1 MNLSGDLQYFSESD
15 LILLL
20 KGWLIGRFVED
31 LSDLSSVRV
40 VNAKVEMGPGRA
52 TLSGE
57 KLNCISNVS
66 RSIGKYRD
74 VPKAESNV
82 TFKMNLI
89 VPWSIPVK

>member
-40 VNAKVEMGPGRA
+40 VNAKVEMGPGH
-52 TLSGE
+52 LLE
-57 KLNCISNVS
+57 K
-66 RSIGKYRD
+66 G
-74 VPKAESNV
+74 
-82 TFKMNLI
+82 
-89 VPWSIPVK
+89 